1 MPGRLKD
8 AVMAKKHTHA
18 SKGPSQRQLR
28 AGELVRRALADI
40 VARGTIRDPELIER
54 SFSITE
60 VRMSP
65 DLRHATCFVAPLGAG
80 DGVALAAALT
90 RVRAYL
96 RGQLSREVTFKFMP
110 DLTFEPDT
118 SYDKASEIDRLL
130 HSPPVARD
138 LARDKTDDVARGLA
152 GVAED
157 AAEDKGED

>member
-1 MPGRLKD
+1 MT
-8 AVMAKKHTHA
+8 KKHIHA

-54 SFSITE
+54 SFSVTE

-65 DLRHATCFVAPLGAG
+65 DLRHATCFVAPLGKG
-80 DGVALAAALT
+80 DAEALAAALT

-138 LARDKTDDVARGLA
+138 LAHDKADNVSQDL
-152 GVAED
+152 
-157 AAEDKGED
+157 AAEPRDEED

>member
-1 MPGRLKD
+1 
-8 AVMAKKHTHA
+8 MARKHTHA

-54 SFSITE
+54 TFSVTE

-80 DGVALAAALT
+80 DAAALAAALT

-118 SYDKASEIDRLL
+118 SYDKASEIERLL

-138 LARDKTDDVARGLA
+138 LAHDKDGHVARDLSKSEE
-152 GVAED
+152 ED
-157 AAEDKGED
+157 